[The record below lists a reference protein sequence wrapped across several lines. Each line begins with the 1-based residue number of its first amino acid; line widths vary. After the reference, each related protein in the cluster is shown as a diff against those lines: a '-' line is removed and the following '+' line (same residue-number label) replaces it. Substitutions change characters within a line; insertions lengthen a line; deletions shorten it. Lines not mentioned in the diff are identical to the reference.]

1 MEFILSSV
9 RKDIARW
16 RKDSTAIL
24 LWLGIPF
31 LVGGLL
37 TAMMDGNG
45 GGTPRGLLLI
55 VDEDASFVSGLVAG
69 AYSQGPVGELLAV
82 ESTNLVDGTTRI
94 DAGEASGL
102 LVIPQGFGAALF
114 ESEPVTLTLKTNPAQ
129 TILPGIIIDV
139 TEILLDAGFYLNQL
153 FGEEIGKIADADSE
167 GVPDEV
173 FVSAIAVAIQQKIE
187 EAAPHLFPPSI
198 DLTIVEPP
206 EEEPRVPLALLFL
219 PGIILMAVLFS
230 SSSLADD
237 FWTEREAGTLRRL
250 IFAPGRLAGF
260 VLGKA
265 LAAAAVI
272 GFVSGLALIAGF
284 AYHGVPWSRL
294 PSSLSWLAVSG
305 VALFAWFAVLQMA
318 LPSKRAAAVITM
330 VILFPLLMAGGSFFP
345 LAVLPDWIAAIGRM
359 SPNGFV
365 ADRLATEIT
374 AASAWAIDARSWLI
388 IIVMAAAGLGACLLR
403 LRSGFASS

>member
-1 MEFILSSV
+1 ML
-9 RKDIARW
+9 KDVARW

-24 LWLGIPF
+24 IWLGIPF

-37 TAMMDGNG
+37 TAMMDGDG

-55 VDEDASFVSGLVAG
+55 VDEDATFVSGLVAG
-69 AYSQGPVGELLAV
+69 AYTQGPVADLLTV
-82 ESTNLVDGTTRI
+82 ETTDLADGTTRI
-94 DAGEASGL
+94 NAGQASGL
-102 LVIPQGFGAALF
+102 LVIPAGFGAALF
-114 ESEPVTLTLKTNPAQ
+114 ESEPVTLKLTTNPAQ

-153 FGEEIGKIADADSE
+153 FGDEIGRIGEADTE

-173 FVSAIAVAIQQKIE
+173 FVSAIAVAIQQKFE
-187 EAAPHLFPPSI
+187 RVSPHLFPPSI
-198 DLTIVEPP
+198 DLTITEPP

-237 FWTEREAGTLRRL
+237 FWAEREAGTLRRL
-250 IFAPGRLAGF
+250 IYAPGRLTSF
-260 VLGKA
+260 VIGKA

-272 GFVSGLALIAGF
+272 GVVSGLALIAGF
-284 AYHGVPWSRL
+284 AYHGLPWSRL
-294 PSSLSWLAVSG
+294 PSSLLWLAVSG
-305 VALFAWFAVLQMA
+305 VALFSWFAVLQMA

-345 LAVLPDWIAAIGRM
+345 LAVLPEWIAAIGRL

-374 AASAWAIDARSWLI
+374 AASAWAIDATSWSI
-388 IIVMAAAGLGACLLR
+388 ILGMATVGLGVCVLR
-403 LRSGFASS
+403 LKSGFASGST